1 MSLSRQFFHPTR
13 ICEETQSRKFLLL
26 KLSEKD
32 TSDLEGEFF
41 ALGTLTLEYI
51 PPVKLEE
58 MTIKV
63 DKGGKKTYGI
73 DVL

>member
-13 ICEETQSRKFLLL
+13 ICEEVQSRKFLLL

-51 PPVKLEE
+51 PPA
-58 MTIKV
+58 
-63 DKGGKKTYGI
+63 
-73 DVL
+73 